1 MWRLIFLF
9 LSFLNIWQFA
19 YPFLVKFDV
28 RFNILKLKGIIKLT
42 VFNKFT
48 FELKIRIKHG
58 YIYINHKNRERKEKI
73 SNKNI
78 NIMFIFQLINQL
90 YFRQQVLNIN
100 VISNFGYCN
109 DSCTTAVVAGNIDV
123 LSKTILGKIK
133 NNKKSAHILVSIEP
147 KYNEDIFNLRVINE
161 FRISVFDLIYTFIYT
176 KIIMWRENYENRKS
190 KAN

>member
-1 MWRLIFLF
+1 MWHLIFLF
-9 LSFLNIWQFA
+9 LSLMNIWQFA

-42 VFNKFT
+42 LFNKFS

-78 NIMFIFQLINQL
+78 NIMFILKLLNNL
-90 YFRQQVLNIN
+90 YFREQMLSLN

-109 DSCTTAVVAGNIDV
+109 DSCVTATGVGFIDV
-123 LSKTILGKIK
+123 LFKCLLAKIK
-133 NNKKSAHILVSIEP
+133 NNKKSAHILVSVEP
-147 KYNEDIFNLRVINE
+147 KYNEDICNLRVVNVV
-161 FRISVFDLIYTFIYT
+161 RISVFDIIFTLIYT
-176 KIIMWRENYENRKS
+176 KILMWRENYGKKRKQ
-190 KAN
+190 N